1 MLITSLEGPVSM
13 YIFPEDGSTD
23 FMFKKLNK
31 YNSQSEA
38 YTIMTDSVGTN
49 GFYHGIR
56 GVGYKLFEIVKQ
68 MNMLWSSF
76 IDAIRMS
83 SKLVIQPDSDNSMEN
98 LNMVHF
104 GNYVIMPPNT
114 KVVPWQFPNLQN
126 TIIPGLN
133 MMTNV
138 LAEKVG
144 RYTSEA
150 DLNQAKE
157 QTRAEVMARV
167 DQVAKLSFSRLNI
180 FLRAFTRLGREQM
193 RRVMRRDWTEK
204 DRNGPEVLAF
214 YAACKRRGVE
224 AESIHNID
232 LSEVMA
238 VRPIGNGSAA
248 ARTSIYDR
256 LWQVFPYMDEKGKNL
271 YLRDLTRTTGGV
283 TAADKYMPKIPGQ
296 RPPIDKKVAILENK
310 DMRVGEAIQVEP
322 DELHAVH
329 IPEHLLEM
337 QGIIQQLMEM
347 AIPEEQAIPALS
359 ILQEHTFTHL
369 EYINPEDPRHAQ
381 WNQALQQTDEIV
393 TNGQRSL
400 DKKMRDQAEA
410 EASGQ
415 EYQAPADEVGIAE
428 QIQLEQASVALDNAL
443 KEQKLNIN
451 EANQNLKVREVE
463 QKMMLRDVETAT
475 KVRRQR
481 KTSRT
486 A

>member
-1 MLITSLEGPVSM
+1 
-13 YIFPEDGSTD
+13 
-23 FMFKKLNK
+23 
-31 YNSQSEA
+31 
-38 YTIMTDSVGTN
+38 
-49 GFYHGIR
+49 
-56 GVGYKLFEIVKQ
+56 
-68 MNMLWSSF
+68 
-76 IDAIRMS
+76 
-83 SKLVIQPDSDNSMEN
+83 
-98 LNMVHF
+98 
-104 GNYVIMPPNT
+104 
-114 KVVPWQFPNLQN
+114 
-126 TIIPGLN
+126 

-369 EYINPEDPRHAQ
+369 EYINPADPRHAQ

-410 EASGQ
+410 EAAGQ